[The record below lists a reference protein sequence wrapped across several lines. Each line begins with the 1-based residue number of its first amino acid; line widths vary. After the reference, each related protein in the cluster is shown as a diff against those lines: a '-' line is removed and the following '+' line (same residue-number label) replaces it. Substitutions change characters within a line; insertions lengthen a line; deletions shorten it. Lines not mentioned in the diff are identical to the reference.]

1 MKHKILYLPCFVY
14 AISFASILLLYQIG
28 WSDLYP
34 KLNGFLMFFLFWT
47 IILSL
52 ILSFLQNRYL
62 VIRTA
67 DVDLKPT
74 FINRSMYFLCIG
86 YLLEFLY
93 EFSVPIVSTFLNPSY
108 SYDDFNGIP
117 TFHVILGTFNI
128 FFSILMF
135 NFYLTSKNRKKLIL
149 FILTLIPYIL
159 IMNRGA
165 FMIVFSAMI
174 FLYLMKLKSITV
186 KTIFMP
192 FAVLGIVLYLFGVVG
207 NIRQEQTKD
216 DKEYLLRV
224 AGATDNFIKSGV
236 PNEFY
241 WSYIYLISPMGN
253 LQNLVLEKEDTF
265 DINNVGLFA
274 TTQLFP
280 DFISKRLVSLF
291 GYEEI
296 VARNDYANYYVTPL
310 LNAPTFYY
318 VSYFL
323 IGSAGLIIMYVVLMF
338 SALIYPYLVKKNS
351 KYYLTSIASLNAIIL
366 LSTFN
371 NMWYATGTIL
381 LWPIIFS
388 VIDRVKIR

>member
-14 AISFASILLLYQIG
+14 SISFAAILLLYQIG

-34 KLNGFLMFFLFWT
+34 KLNGFLLFFLLFT
-47 IILSL
+47 IFLSL
-52 ILSFLQNRYL
+52 SFSFLQNRFL
-62 VIRTA
+62 VIKTV
-67 DVDLKPT
+67 DVELKKG
-74 FINRSMYFLCIG
+74 FINRSMCFLGVG

-93 EFSVPIVSTFLNPSY
+93 EFSVPIISTFLIPSY

-128 FFSILMF
+128 FLSILMY
-135 NFYLTSKNRKKLIL
+135 NFYLSDKNRNKLLL
-149 FILTLIPYIL
+149 FVLTLIPYIL
-159 IMNRGA
+159 VMNRGA

-174 FLYLMKLKSITV
+174 FLYLMKLKAIKL

-192 FAVLGIVLYLFGVVG
+192 FAILGIVLYLFGVVG

-224 AGATDNFIKSGV
+224 AGATDNFIDSGV

-253 LQNLVLEKEDTF
+253 LQNLILEKEDTF
-265 DINNVGLFA
+265 ELNNIGLFA

-280 DFISKRLVSLF
+280 DFISKRLVSMF
-291 GYEEI
+291 GYEDI
-296 VARNDYANYYVTPL
+296 VAKNDYANYYVTPL

-318 VSYFL
+318 VSFFL
-323 IGSAGLIIMYVVLMF
+323 IGSTGLIIMYFALTF
-338 SALIYPYLVKKNS
+338 SSLIYPYFVRKNS

-371 NMWYATGTIL
+371 NMWYASGTIL

-388 VIDRVKIR
+388 AIDRVKIR